1 MSVYVTIPFARRPTT
16 LFHPPRDSET
26 LEPRQRRQR
35 DTTTNI
41 VELLKARDDIERG
54 GGVKREE
61 VRVGFRA
68 HVFELL
74 TLIRKP

>member
-26 LEPRQRRQR
+26 LESRQRRQR

-54 GGVKREE
+54 GVRWEE